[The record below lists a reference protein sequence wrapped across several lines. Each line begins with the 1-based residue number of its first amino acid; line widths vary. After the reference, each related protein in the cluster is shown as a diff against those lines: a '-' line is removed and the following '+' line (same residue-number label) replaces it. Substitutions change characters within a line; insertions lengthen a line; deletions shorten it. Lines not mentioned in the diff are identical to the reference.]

1 MSSSC
6 CWLWSRWSQ
15 LLSRPHCFLP
25 VKWPHNSPGRM
36 SSSPSY
42 RTAWPTC
49 RGGFVSSPLLLPVR
63 RSGCVLSKRVRM
75 ILTKKLC
82 SLRELAS
89 VSSVETKIVVSDWP
103 LPKVTGS
110 ASSSSTGRPAPARVL
125 DFPSLLG
132 KDKSL
137 LSHRHRRRP
146 QNGTNKTTSSFA
158 VLFLSGSLVV
168 RTRDTVKKH
177 FCEDSIPWR
186 GGSLRDKVEER
197 Q

>member
-1 MSSSC
+1 M
-6 CWLWSRWSQ
+6 
-15 LLSRPHCFLP
+15 
-25 VKWPHNSPGRM
+25 
-36 SSSPSY
+36 
-42 RTAWPTC
+42 
-49 RGGFVSSPLLLPVR
+49 
-63 RSGCVLSKRVRM
+63 RSFETRSND
-75 ILTKKLC
+75 IDKKLC

-89 VSSVETKIVVSDWP
+89 VSSVETKSVVSDWP

-137 LSHRHRRRP
+137 LSHRHRRRS

-168 RTRDTVKKH
+168 RTRTLSKNIFARSPFPGVEDYYEIKWKKGS
-177 FCEDSIPWR
+177 DSARLVFFSHAASVLFFNPSSVSAVPCSEL
-186 GGSLRDKVEER
+186 G
-197 Q
+197 